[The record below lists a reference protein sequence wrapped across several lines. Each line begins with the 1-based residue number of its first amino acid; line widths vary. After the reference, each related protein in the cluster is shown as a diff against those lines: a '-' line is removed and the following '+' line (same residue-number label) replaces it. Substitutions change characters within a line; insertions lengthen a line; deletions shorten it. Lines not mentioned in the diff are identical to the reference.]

1 MRKRTRTMRNTTLVV
16 VVLSIAVGMA
26 VAASDERTWTRSEV
40 LAITDKKATDLGYSP
55 EHMSVSFDFTNT
67 KWDGY
72 VKGLQNVGGMPN
84 LEEKLKDRK
93 FFAVYYRAL
102 KDRTDHEDLWV
113 FLDRSTGEIIDVIP
127 GE

>member
-1 MRKRTRTMRNTTLVV
+1 MRNTTLVV